1 MQQWINWLGYQQ
13 GEYRQ
18 SILPSNINTEVL
30 LQLINKYMYNFYHNS
45 GHLKSMTLELYMC
58 LTALLD
64 LNLTY

>member
-13 GEYRQ
+13 DEHRK
-18 SILPSNINTEVL
+18 SILPSNIDSEVL
-30 LQLINKYMYNFYHNS
+30 LQLINKYMYNFYHNNY
-45 GHLKSMTLELYMC
+45 HLKSMAFELYIC